1 MNTPHGSFRSHRIR
15 TAAATV
21 AVGVAL
27 GVALGGCSATMDR
40 SVLLATEPV
49 VAVSVGEQAF
59 VSAFDLAQAMLR
71 AGFTRDEV
79 LKLGPSVHSAL
90 ATSGGA
96 QVRQNKQVSAIF
108 AVYGDR
114 LYVTSLARGTFAM
127 QMGLVSVAG

>member
-1 MNTPHGSFRSHRIR
+1 MATKNSLAVRV
-15 TAAATV
+15 AAALAALT
-21 AVGVAL
+21 L

-40 SVLLATEPV
+40 SVMLATEPV
-49 VAVSVGEQAF
+49 VPISVGEQAF

-79 LKLGPSVHSAL
+79 LKLGPSIHSAL

-96 QVRQNKQVSAIF
+96 QIRQNKQVSAMF

-127 QMGLVSVAG
+127 QMGMVSVAG